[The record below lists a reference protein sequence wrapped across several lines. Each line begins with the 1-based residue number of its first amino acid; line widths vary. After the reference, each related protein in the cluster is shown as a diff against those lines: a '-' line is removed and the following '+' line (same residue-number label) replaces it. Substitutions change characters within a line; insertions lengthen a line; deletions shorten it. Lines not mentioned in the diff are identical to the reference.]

1 MSDLRASHLWNR
13 QDDMQKHNKDEL
25 SRFHREYRPALIA
38 FFLRRVHD
46 YAEAEDMTQEV
57 FIRIASNERPAMRQA
72 DAYIFQV
79 AANLVRDRARRNR
92 IRGDYAAEMQVMDGA
107 GVETLDPHRVASDRE
122 ALALLHEG
130 LAELP
135 ERSRQIFLLFRY
147 EQIDQR
153 TIAQSFGIS
162 VSAVE
167 KHIYRA
173 MAKLIAKTGTRT

>member
-1 MSDLRASHLWNR
+1 MHSKEAN
-13 QDDMQKHNKDEL
+13 EL
-25 SRFHREYRPALIA
+25 KRFHREYRPALMA

-57 FIRIASNERPAMRQA
+57 FIRIAGTEHAAMQQA
-72 DAYIFQV
+72 EAYIFQV
-79 AANLVRDRARRNR
+79 AVNLLRDRSRRHK
-92 IRGDYAAEMQVMDGA
+92 IRGDYADGMRAIEGA
-107 GVETLDPHRVASDRE
+107 GIETLDPHRVASGRE
-122 ALALLHEG
+122 ALVLLKEG

-147 EQIDQR
+147 ERIDQR
-153 TIAQSFGIS
+153 TIAESFGIS

-173 MAKLIAKTGTRT
+173 MAKLMAKTGVKE